1 MLTAEHE
8 IKTAAPTNI
17 VIFGVTGDLSKRKL
31 MPALVRMLCC
41 GLVHGDSKIIGVVN
55 NRSEETWLKL
65 VREGM
70 QEFSPEIVDDEE
82 KWEKFRARLIM
93 VPGDLGDETTYQRLA
108 DALVMLEGKKNAM
121 FYCAIPPAWYG
132 KVAEGLSQAGLTSED
147 EGYRRLVIEKP
158 FGHNLATARAL
169 NKELQSVFEEDQ
181 IYRIDHYLGKESV
194 QNLLVYRF
202 ANSIMEPLWNR
213 NYIDHI
219 QISTAETLGVEYR
232 AKYYE
237 KSGALR
243 DMIQSHLM
251 QMMTLVAMEPPVE
264 FTADAVRDEKMK
276 VLRAIRSIKPE
287 QIKTQ
292 TVSAQYA
299 SGSLDGE
306 FLPAYVS
313 EENVSPDSS
322 TETFSAIRFYIDNWR
337 WQGVPFIL
345 WTGKRL
351 PSKAA
356 EVLIRFRK
364 PPFNLFDSH
373 ASVPAA
379 NELMFRLQP
388 EGGVVLRLNA
398 KKTGLT
404 TDNEEMQMRAPYA
417 GDAKEVADA
426 YEILMHDVLIG
437 DGTLFSRADEVEASW
452 EIVEPI
458 LEAWKNRVSI
468 ERYRAGSWN
477 IHAMD
482 ELTKDCVGGWHK
494 PDLTNK
500 MYLCNDT

>member
-1 MLTAEHE
+1 MLTADQQIE
-8 IKTAAPTNI
+8 TADPTNI
-17 VIFGVTGDLSKRKL
+17 VIFGAAGDLSKRKL
-31 MPALVRMLCC
+31 MPALMRMFSC
-41 GLVHGDSKIIGVVN
+41 GLVNRDSRILGVLR
-55 NRSEETWLKL
+55 NRTKEEWVAQL
-65 VREGM
+65 REGF
-70 QEFSPEIVDDEE
+70 QKYSPDITIDDE
-82 KWEKFRARLIM
+82 KWQRFISHLDIVEGTLDDDA
-93 VPGDLGDETTYQRLA
+93 TYQRLN
-108 DALVMLEGKKNAM
+108 DSLVTLDGKKNAM
-121 FYCAIPPAWYG
+121 FYCAVPPGWYAA
-132 KVAEGLSQAGLTSED
+132 VAHGLYKAGMTNED
-147 EGYRRLVIEKP
+147 DGYRRLVIEKP
-158 FGHNLATARAL
+158 FGHNLESACAL
-169 NKELQSVFEEDQ
+169 NKELQSVFDENQ

-213 NYIDHI
+213 NYVDHI
-219 QISTAETLGVEYR
+219 QISTSETIGIEYR
-232 AKYYE
+232 ANYYE

-264 FTADAVRDEKMK
+264 YTADAVRDEKMK

-287 QIKTQ
+287 EIDIQ

-299 SGSLDGE
+299 SGEIDGE
-306 FLPAYVS
+306 KENAYVS
-313 EENVSPDSS
+313 EENVSPDST
-322 TETFSAIRFYIDNWR
+322 TETFAAVRFYIDNWR

-345 WTGKRL
+345 WSGKRM
-351 PSKAA
+351 KAKA
-356 EVLIRFRK
+356 SEVMIRFRK

-379 NELMFRLQP
+379 NALVFRLQP

-398 KKTGLT
+398 KKPGLT
-404 TDNEEMQMRAPYA
+404 TDNEEMVMRAPYA
-417 GDAKEVADA
+417 DDVEEVADA

-458 LEAWKNRVSI
+458 LEGWKSRVSI
-468 ERYRAGSWN
+468 ERYRAGTWD
-477 IHAMD
+477 ITAMD

-494 PDLTNK
+494 PTVHK
-500 MYLCNDT
+500 

>member
-1 MLTAEHE
+1 MVTADQIIE
-8 IKTAAPTNI
+8 TADPTNI

-31 MPALVRMLCC
+31 MPALVRMLSC
-41 GLVHGDSKIIGVVN
+41 GLVHDDSKIIGVVN
-55 NRSEETWLKL
+55 NRTEEVWINL

-70 QEFSPEIVDDEE
+70 QEFSPEIIEDESRW
-82 KWEKFRARLIM
+82 KGFLARLIM
-93 VPGDLGDETTYQRLA
+93 VPGDLSDETTYQCLA
-108 DALVMLEGKKNAM
+108 ESLVELDGKKNAM
-121 FYCAIPPAWYG
+121 FYCAIPPDWYG
-132 KVAEGLSQAGLTSED
+132 KVTTGLDKAGLADEG

-158 FGHNLATARAL
+158 FGHNLESARAL
-169 NKELQSVFEEDQ
+169 NKELQSVFKEEQ

-219 QISTAETLGVEYR
+219 QISTAETMGIEYR

-237 KSGALR
+237 RSGALR

-287 QIKTQ
+287 EIKVQ

-299 SGSLDGE
+299 SGTVEGE
-306 FLPAYVS
+306 SAKAYVS
-313 EENVSPDSS
+313 EEFVSPDSA
-322 TETFSAIRFYIDNWR
+322 TETFAAVRFYIDNWR
-337 WQGVPFIL
+337 WEGVPFIL
-345 WTGKRL
+345 WSGKRMK
-351 PSKAA
+351 SKSS
-356 EVLIRFRK
+356 EVMIRFRK

-373 ASVPAA
+373 ASAPAA
-379 NELMFRLQP
+379 NALVFRLQP
-388 EGGVVLRLNA
+388 ESGVVLRLNA
-398 KKTGLT
+398 KKPGLT
-404 TDNEEMQMRAPYA
+404 TDNEEMVMRAPYA
-417 GDAKEVADA
+417 NDAGEVADA
-426 YEILMHDVLIG
+426 YEILMHDVLTG
-437 DGTLFSRADEVEASW
+437 DGTLFSRADEVETSW

-458 LEAWKNRVSI
+458 LDEWKNRVSV
-468 ERYRAGSWN
+468 ERYHAGTWD
-477 IHAMD
+477 IPAMD

-494 PDLTNK
+494 PTVHSK
-500 MYLCNDT
+500 

>member
-1 MLTAEHE
+1 
-8 IKTAAPTNI
+8 
-17 VIFGVTGDLSKRKL
+17 
-31 MPALVRMLCC
+31 MLCC
-41 GLVHGDSKIIGVVN
+41 GLVHNDSKILGVVN
-55 NRSEETWLKL
+55 NRTEEVWLQL
-65 VREGM
+65 VYDGM
-70 QEFSPEIVDDEE
+70 KQFSPEIVADKDG
-82 KWEKFRARLIM
+82 WQKFLSRLIM

-108 DALVMLEGKKNAM
+108 ESLVTLGGKKNAM
-121 FYCAIPPAWYG
+121 FYCAIPPEWYG
-132 KVAEGLSQAGLTSED
+132 KVTQGLHKAGLANEA

-158 FGHNLATARAL
+158 FGDNLATACAL
-169 NKELQSVFEEDQ
+169 NNELQSVFDENQ

-219 QISTAETLGVEYR
+219 QISTAETLGIEYR

-276 VLRAIRSIKPE
+276 VLRAIREIDPE
-287 QIKTQ
+287 QIKIH

-299 SGSLDGE
+299 SGTVDGE
-306 FLPAYVS
+306 SVPAYVS

-322 TETFSAIRFYIDNWR
+322 TETFVAVRFYIDNWR

-345 WTGKRL
+345 WSGKRM
-351 PSKAA
+351 PTKAS
-356 EVLIRFRK
+356 EVMIRFRK

-379 NELMFRLQP
+379 NALVFRLQP

-398 KKTGLT
+398 KKPGLT
-404 TDNEEMQMRAPYA
+404 TDNEEMVMRAPYA
-417 GDAKEVADA
+417 DDAEEVADA
-426 YEILMHDVLIG
+426 YEILMHDVLTG
-437 DGTLFSRADEVEASW
+437 DRTLFSRADEVEASW
-452 EIVEPI
+452 VIVEPI
-458 LEAWKNRVSI
+458 LDAWKNRVSI
-468 ERYRAGSWN
+468 ERYRAGSWE
-477 IHAMD
+477 IPAMD

-494 PDLTNK
+494 PTVHK
-500 MYLCNDT
+500 